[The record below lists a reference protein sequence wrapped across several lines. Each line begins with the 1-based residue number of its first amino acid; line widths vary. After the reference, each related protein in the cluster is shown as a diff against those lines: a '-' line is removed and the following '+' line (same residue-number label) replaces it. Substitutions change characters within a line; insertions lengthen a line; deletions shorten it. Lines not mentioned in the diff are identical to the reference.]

1 MHLWQRMPHGMRLE
15 MCAVTSI
22 RAAPSQRAL
31 ALGLGLPQ
39 STVLKEA
46 VSLERIH
53 FPEGS
58 IPSLRASN
66 NLIELNGLFSNS
78 AFNNGSRYY

>member
-1 MHLWQRMPHGMRLE
+1 MSRGMLLE

-22 RAAPSQRAL
+22 SASLSQRAL

-39 STVLKEA
+39 SIALKEA

-58 IPSLRASN
+58 IPSL
-66 NLIELNGLFSNS
+66 
-78 AFNNGSRYY
+78 

>member
-1 MHLWQRMPHGMRLE
+1 MPRGMRLE
-15 MCAVTSI
+15 VCAVASI
-22 RAAPSQRAL
+22 RAAPSQRAI
-31 ALGLGLPQ
+31 AFGLGLPQ
-39 STVLKEA
+39 STALKEA

-66 NLIELNGLFSNS
+66 NLIELTVIFFIS

>member
-1 MHLWQRMPHGMRLE
+1 MSHGMLLE

-22 RAAPSQRAL
+22 SASLSQRAL

-39 STVLKEA
+39 SIALKEA

-58 IPSLRASN
+58 IPSLRVSN
-66 NLIELNGLFSNS
+66 NLIELTGLFFIS
-78 AFNNGSRYY
+78 AFNNGSRHY